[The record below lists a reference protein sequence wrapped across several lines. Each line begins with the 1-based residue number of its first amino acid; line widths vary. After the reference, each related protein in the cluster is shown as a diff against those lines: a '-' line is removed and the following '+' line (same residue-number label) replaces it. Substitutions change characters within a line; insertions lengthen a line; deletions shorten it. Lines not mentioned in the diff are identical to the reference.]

1 MSFSSEV
8 YMMGR
13 IRRGIVLGL
22 RSLLLHK
29 LRSGLT
35 TLGLMFGVAAVISM
49 LAVGEGASRSAQR
62 DIEQLGATNIILR
75 SVKPSDD
82 AQAATGRQAS
92 LILRYGLTY
101 ADYRRIIETVP
112 TVRHAL
118 PVREIRKQ
126 IRSLERA
133 LDGRVVGTTHDYAE
147 FNHLQVVK
155 GRFLERSDDELY
167 RNCAV
172 LAHAT
177 AMALFPYVDPVGQTI
192 NLGTDAYTV
201 VGVTSERAATALA
214 GNSVTN
220 QDYNRDVYIPLNTC
234 RLRFGERILEL
245 RSGRFVPPK
254 KPELTQL
261 TIQVNS
267 IDEVTPTAS
276 VLVKSYEPYHPQQDV
291 QIAVPYELLEQAR
304 RSARQFTII
313 LGTIASIS
321 LLVGGIGIMNIML
334 ATVTERTREIGIRR
348 ALGAKRRDITQQ
360 FLIECVALSAVG
372 GFAGILLGMG
382 IPRLIVYFFPDQKT
396 IITVQSVLLA
406 FGVSVGV
413 GILFGVYPARRAAL
427 MDPIEALRHE

>member
-1 MSFSSEV
+1 
-8 YMMGR
+8 MGR

-75 SVKPSDD
+75 SVKPSDE
-82 AQAATGRQAS
+82 AQAATGKQAP

-101 ADYRRIIETVP
+101 ADYRRIVETVP
-112 TVRHAL
+112 TVMHAL

-126 IRSLERA
+126 VRSLERA
-133 LDGRVVGTTHDYAE
+133 FDGRVVGTTQNYAE
-147 FNHLQVVK
+147 FNHLEVVK

-177 AMALFPYVDPVGQTI
+177 AMALFPYVDPIGETI
-192 NLGTDAYTV
+192 NLGSDAYTI
-201 VGVTSERAATALA
+201 VGVTSVRAATAVV
-214 GNSVTN
+214 GNGVTS

-234 RLRFGERILEL
+234 RLRFGERILEM
-245 RSGRFVPPK
+245 RSGRFSAEET
-254 KPELTQL
+254 ELTQL

-276 VLVKSYEPYHPQQDV
+276 VLARSYEPYHPLKDV
-291 QIAVPYELLEQAR
+291 EMAVPYELLEQAR

-348 ALGAKRRDITQQ
+348 ALGAKQRDITQQ
-360 FLIECVALSAVG
+360 FLIECVVLSAVG

-396 IITVQSVLLA
+396 IITVQSVLVA
-406 FGVSVGV
+406 FGISVSV